1 MKDDPSELLR
11 RLSIIMLEDAV
22 LHPDLPLVAW
32 LMAAA
37 AKKYAP
43 SLPLVERC
51 LSAVHQA
58 RTSRGC
64 LHGACRWPW
73 FDMYAEGEVV
83 GVVGDVTNML

>member
-11 RLSIIMLEDAV
+11 RLCVIMLEDAV

-43 SLPLVERC
+43 PLALVERC

-58 RTSRGC
+58 RVTRVPQPARLTVSD
-64 LHGACRWPW
+64 GA
-73 FDMYAEGEVV
+73 MLTH
-83 GVVGDVTNML
+83 VTADSGSC